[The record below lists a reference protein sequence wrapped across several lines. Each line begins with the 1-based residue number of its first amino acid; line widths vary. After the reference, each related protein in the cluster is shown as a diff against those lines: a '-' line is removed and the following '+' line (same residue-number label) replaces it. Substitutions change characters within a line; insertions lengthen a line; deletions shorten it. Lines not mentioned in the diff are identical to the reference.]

1 MNIENMDMLLEQTF
15 NILSKNNLNV
25 ESEKKDDLLLKLRYE
40 FFRNDVSD
48 DLQYCLG
55 QMKNT

>member
-25 ESEKKDDLLLKLRYE
+25 ESEKKMIY
-40 FFRNDVSD
+40 
-48 DLQYCLG
+48 Y
-55 QMKNT
+55 